1 LHDAASK
8 QVISNGVV
16 AYMGTR
22 QKGERAIAYLKFL
35 AVRKMSA
42 NLLRVGKFMSKNAK
56 FGIENQKQSL
66 RKTSKF

>member
-1 LHDAASK
+1 
-8 QVISNGVV
+8 
-16 AYMGTR
+16 MGTR